1 MKPANLTASAFFLLI
16 TVLLSQPVAAA
27 TIHVP
32 ADHPTIQAGID
43 AAAGGDV
50 VLVDPG
56 TYVENINFLGKA
68 VEVRS
73 ETGYEET
80 VIDGSR
86 LDPVVRFVSSETD
99 LSVIDGF
106 TIRNGCDPY
115 GCGIYCE
122 SSSPTITNCL
132 ITENHDAFAGGGI
145 SMRVS
150 SSPTITN
157 CVIVNNSAGF
167 PGGGIHC
174 ETSSGVVAHCTVVD
188 NTAGSGAGISI
199 WYSSS
204 LLVTNCIVRNN
215 HSSQLESYDSELL
228 VTYSDVQGGAAG
240 EGNIDADPLFVGEF
254 VGEGDYHVFLGS
266 PCIDAGTDAGVV
278 ADMDGRAR
286 PLRAG
291 FDMGAY
297 EYPDCADSDGDG
309 YGSEA
314 CGGYDCDDADAG
326 AHPGAEEI
334 CDNEIDD
341 DCDGFV
347 DFEDSHCVG
356 IHIPA
361 DYPTIQ
367 AGIDAADDGVHI
379 LVAPGTYVETIDF
392 SGKEVIL
399 RSEQGPEVTV
409 IDGNRAGSVV
419 TFNNGEGRDAV
430 LEGFTIRNGSG
441 KGFGLPEIS
450 YYGAGIYCSGTSPSI
465 LYNHI
470 TANTIQAGC
479 VMAPGAA
486 KGGGI
491 YINGGAP
498 LVEGNVI
505 SGNSAKA
512 DPNCS
517 SFMCCGSGHGGG
529 IAVDGGEPVIA
540 NNTFYDNSAIGAYDI
555 IHFIG
560 GSGYGGAIYSNGSS
574 LILHNTIVSN
584 VARAGASGNYGG
596 GAYLDS
602 NETFTNNIVINNGY
616 APWYAIGGID
626 CSGSPTI
633 TYNDVRNNDWD
644 DYGDGCG
651 TPDPSNISVDPLL
664 VGSSGDYHLTDGSPC
679 IDSGT
684 DAGIGIDMEGDER
697 PQGAGFD
704 MGSDEYADLDA
715 DGYASWEDC
724 DDEDPSV
731 HPGAE
736 ELCDGKDT
744 DCDQA
749 IPFDEL
755 DSDLDGWMICEGDC
769 DDSDPALNPGAE
781 EICEGG
787 IDEDCDG
794 LVDGDDP
801 DCAPEFT
808 LALDAS
814 YGAGILSLNFTI
826 GTPEPAIW
834 ANFLISTHAG
844 IQVIPLWSVP
854 LSVIDPPIQL
864 PIAFSL
870 PGMGWIGF
878 LTTLY
883 TAEGS
888 QAMGFAWVDTG

>member
-1 MKPANLTASAFFLLI
+1 MKPANLTVSAFFLLI

-27 TIHVP
+27 TIRIP
-32 ADHPTIQAGID
+32 ADQPTIQAGID

-56 TYVENINFLGKA
+56 TYVENVNFLGKA
-68 VEVRS
+68 VTVRS
-73 ETGYEET
+73 EAGFEET
-80 VIDGSR
+80 VIDGSQS
-86 LDPVVRFVSSETD
+86 DSVVKFDSAETQES
-99 LSVIDGF
+99 LLDGF
-106 TIRNGCDPY
+106 TVRNGEAPY
-115 GCGIYCE
+115 GSGIHFE

-145 SMRVS
+145 SLRVS

-157 CVIVNNSAGF
+157 CLIVGNSAAF

-228 VTYSDVQGGAAG
+228 VTYSDVQGGSAG
-240 EGNIDADPLFVGEF
+240 EGNIDANPLF

-266 PCIDAGTDAGVV
+266 PCIDAGTDVGVV
-278 ADMDGRAR
+278 EDMDGRAR
-286 PLRAG
+286 PLRSG

-314 CGGYDCDDADAG
+314 CGGYDCDDTDAG
-326 AHPGAEEI
+326 VYPGAEEL
-334 CDNEIDD
+334 CDNGIDD

-347 DFEDSHCVG
+347 DFDDSHCLG
-356 IHIPA
+356 IYIPA

-409 IDGNRAGSVV
+409 IDGSRAGSVV

-441 KGFGLPEIS
+441 KGFGLPVIS

-479 VMAPGAA
+479 VIAPGAA

-491 YINGGAP
+491 YIQGGSP

-512 DPNCS
+512 DPTCS
-517 SFMCCGSGHGGG
+517 TFMCCGSGHGGG

-540 NNTFYDNSAIGAYDI
+540 NNTFYDNSAIGAFDF

-560 GSGYGGAIYSNGSS
+560 GSAYGGAIYSNGSS
-574 LILHNTIVSN
+574 HILHNTIVSN
-584 VARAGASGNYGG
+584 LASAGSSGNYGS

-602 NETFTNNIVINNGY
+602 NEIFTNNIVINNGSI
-616 APWYAIGGID
+616 AWANIGGVD
-626 CSGSPTI
+626 CAGSPTI
-633 TYNDVRNNDWD
+633 TYNDIWNNDWF

-664 VGSSGDYHLTDGSPC
+664 EGPPENCHLTADSPC

-684 DAGIGIDMEGDER
+684 DVGITLDIDGDVR
-697 PQGAGFD
+697 PQGPGFD
-704 MGSDEYADLDA
+704 MGSDEYADLDG
-715 DGYASWEDC
+715 DGWASWEDC
-724 DDEDPSV
+724 DDKDPNT

-736 ELCDGKDT
+736 EICDGKDT
-744 DCDQA
+744 DCDHV
-749 IPFDEL
+749 ISLDEV
-755 DSDLDGWMICEGDC
+755 DSDDDGWMVCAGDC
-769 DDSDPALNPGAE
+769 DDSDPAVNPGAE

-794 LVDGDDP
+794 LIDGADP

-808 LALDAS
+808 LGLDVS
-814 YGAGILSLNFTI
+814 YGAGILSLNFTV

-834 ANFLISTHAG
+834 ANFLVITHAG
-844 IQVIPLWSVP
+844 IQVVPLWSVP
-854 LSVIDPPIQL
+854 LSVIEPPIQI
-864 PIAFSL
+864 PIAFPL
-870 PGMGWIGF
+870 PGMGSVGF
-878 LTTLY
+878 LTVLY
-883 TAEGS
+883 TEEGT
-888 QAMGFAWVDTG
+888 QAVDFAWVDTG